1 MYCAMI
7 DKIATQELTFE
18 ITASLQTVWKR
29 WFVLFV
35 MNVCLSCFLFRCDL
49 VCMKT
54 KHIDLKC
61 ILPNILLPL
70 KTWTRHNKL
79 VANLLAEACGNCTN
93 TMSHFTIILHCMDLH
108 VNIVNIVFF
117 FLFFA
122 VCCCLRTGSF
132 NLISSPY
139 DVCAVCHCGVALS
152 FLPWKSC
159 SALESLSKI
168 RRICWLDPW
177 HWSTPIWRWEKL
189 PLEPTFPHTHTRLC
203 TDYWTYFVCKI
214 TNMFKPM
221 NMLFSVNV

>member
-18 ITASLQTVWKR
+18 ITGSLQTVWKR

-35 MNVCLSCFLFRCDL
+35 MNVCLSCILFRCDL
-49 VCMKT
+49 VCMKN
-54 KHIDLKC
+54 KHKDLKC

-117 FLFFA
+117 SFFPCLLLFENWKLHFDFLSLWCM
-122 VCCCLRTGSF
+122 CCMSLWSCFEFSPMEVLFCSGVFVKDQEDMLIGS
-132 NLISSPY
+132 L
-139 DVCAVCHCGVALS
+139 
-152 FLPWKSC
+152 
-159 SALESLSKI
+159 ALEHPHLALGETATGADLS
-168 RRICWLDPW
+168 
-177 HWSTPIWRWEKL
+177 T
-189 PLEPTFPHTHTRLC
+189 HTHKVMHRL
-203 TDYWTYFVCKI
+203 
-214 TNMFKPM
+214 
-221 NMLFSVNV
+221 LNVFCLQNNQYV